1 MIPRDRERLLIV
13 LATVAINV
21 LAVGALVFFPGSNWR
36 TAVGLNLI
44 DNTLV
49 IGYTLWRRDGL
60 MARLI
65 LFGLIT
71 GFVELAADAWIVDVT
86 HTLDYSVGG
95 GPMLWRSPFWMPFAW
110 EIVAVQFGYIGM
122 LLFESLGAKGLLLAG
137 SLGAIN
143 IPYYEEMARLIHWW
157 AYDGAPMFPGS
168 HTPWA
173 IILGEFIISV
183 SFAILA
189 RSTRRPGLMPT
200 VIAGVLAGVSIFA
213 GYALPYWIIGWR
225 SG

>member
-1 MIPRDRERLLIV
+1 MTPRDRERLLIV

-21 LAVGALVFFPGSNWR
+21 LTVGALVLYPGSNWR
-36 TAVGLNLI
+36 TAVALNLI
-44 DNTLV
+44 DNAMV
-49 IGYTLWRRDGL
+49 IGYAVWRRDGV

-137 SLGAIN
+137 LLGAMN

-157 AYDGAPMFPGS
+157 TYDRAPVFLGS

-173 IILGEFIISV
+173 IIIGEFIISV
-183 SFAILA
+183 GFAILA
-189 RSTRRPGLMPT
+189 RSTRRPGLIPT
-200 VIAGVLAGVSIFA
+200 TVSGVLAGVSIFV
-213 GYALPYWIIGWR
+213 GNALPYSIIGWR
-225 SG
+225 PE